1 MKWYA
6 PASVPLIERRS
17 IGGLHSSSE
26 GKPHRAGSEATHART
41 GFGEGTLTLN
51 RLGYRTGPGN
61 SWSETRVKNLRLYN
75 HIPVFVKGGDRPW
88 GTMSEAADKLNVGM
102 SVIRTMIKHRILAAR
117 QIGKGA
123 PWMIQCE
130 DLQCSKVQN
139 YLRGARAGKVGPTRG

>member
-1 MKWYA
+1 VARPPDAYI
-6 PASVPLIERRS
+6 AS
-17 IGGLHSSSE
+17 
-26 GKPHRAGSEATHART
+26 
-41 GFGEGTLTLN
+41 TLN

-88 GTMSEAADKLNVGM
+88 LTMSEAADKLNVGM

-123 PWMIQCE
+123 PWMISARI
-130 DLQCSKVQN
+130 CSAPMHA
-139 YLRGARAGKVGPTRG
+139 Y